1 MTDSDEDWGAVR
13 DLIGR
18 IKVGMLTT
26 LAEDGLRSRPLHT
39 LQLDAEGQLWFFVSA
54 SSAKVEE
61 IAHEHGRVAVS
72 YADPAKQDYVSISG
86 SGEIVRNRERMQ
98 ALWNPWVKVW
108 FPRGVDDPDL
118 ALLCVRIEQAEYWNA
133 PGSAVRRLYGLA
145 KARITGDTSAI
156 GEHGRLSAR

>member
-1 MTDSDEDWGAVR
+1 MDNPAEDWAAVR

-26 LAEDGLRSRPLHT
+26 QAEDGLRSRPLHT
-39 LQLDAEGQLWFFVSA
+39 LQVDPEGCLWFFVSV

-72 YADPAKQDYVSISG
+72 YADPGRQDYVAISG
-86 SGEIVRNRERMQ
+86 SGEISRDRDRMK

-118 ALLCVRIEQAEYWNA
+118 ALLRVRIEQAEYWDA
-133 PGSAVRRLYGLA
+133 PGSAVRRLHGLA
-145 KARITGDTSAI
+145 MARITGDKS
-156 GEHGRLSAR
+156 GLGKHGRVSGL